1 MFIRSTETI
10 KKPNLINVYK
20 DSHTG
25 TPPVT
30 FKTLKPK
37 KFLQK
42 ISKSDIVRPY
52 NGITADMDELVPH
65 IEENIPLPHN
75 AKEAFPELS
84 PNEELQMRA
93 NVIKLMSDLTGNV
106 LAGTQENVDQAVE
119 LAKKMAADPNL
130 RPDYAQYPNET
141 LAYLAG
147 MVAQMNVSIVNE
159 LSDLKLYVVNNLV
172 KEIENARDPKI
183 RIAALGKLGEV
194 DGVDAFKKRSEVTH
208 KVLTIQEVEEELL
221 ATLGKLENR
230 VIDVEAREIVKKEL
244 NEPKTDA

>member
-1 MFIRSTETI
+1 MSEPII
-10 KKPNLINVYK
+10 
-20 DSHTG
+20 
-25 TPPVT
+25 
-30 FKTLKPK
+30 
-37 KFLQK
+37 
-42 ISKSDIVRPY
+42 
-52 NGITADMDELVPH
+52 PH
-65 IEENIPLPHN
+65 IEENIPLPKN
-75 AKEAFPELS
+75 AVDAFPELS

-93 NVIKLMSDLTGNV
+93 NVIKLMADLTGDV
-106 LAGTQENVDQAVE
+106 LAGTQENVDQAVD

-208 KVLTIQEVEEELL
+208 KVLTIEEVETELL

-244 NEPKTDA
+244 NESKTDA